1 VANCHPLYLLTYSII
16 MELTR
21 THREALIIELKE
33 TIQALRKSNDLT
45 ELYLSKGKDEFLPY
59 REVESFLLEQKIK
72 TIETALMDNQID
84 Y

>member
-1 VANCHPLYLLTYSII
+1 

>member
-1 VANCHPLYLLTYSII
+1 

-21 THREALIIELKE
+21 THREALLLELKE
-33 TIQALRKSNDLT
+33 TMEALKKSKDML
-45 ELYLSKGKDEFLPY
+45 ELYQSKGKDGWMPY
-59 REVESFLLEQKIK
+59 REVDIFLIEQKIK

>member
-1 VANCHPLYLLTYSII
+1 

-21 THREALIIELKE
+21 THREALLLELKE
-33 TIQALRKSNDLT
+33 TIEALKKSNELT
-45 ELYLSKGKDEFLPY
+45 ELYLSQGKNEFLPF
-59 REVESFLLEQKIK
+59 REIESFLLEQKIK

>member
-1 VANCHPLYLLTYSII
+1 

-21 THREALIIELKE
+21 THREALILELKE
-33 TIQALRKSNDLT
+33 TIELLKKSKDML
-45 ELYLSKGKDEFLPY
+45 ELCLSRDKDGWIPY
-59 REVESFLLEQKIK
+59 REIDIFLIEQKIK

>member
-1 VANCHPLYLLTYSII
+1 

-21 THREALIIELKE
+21 THREALILELKE
-33 TIQALRKSNDLT
+33 TIEALKKSKDML
-45 ELYLSKGKDEFLPY
+45 ELYQSRGKDEYLPY
-59 REVESFLLEQKIK
+59 REVDIFLIEQKIK

>member
-1 VANCHPLYLLTYSII
+1 

-21 THREALIIELKE
+21 THREALLLELKE
-33 TIQALRKSNDLT
+33 TIESLKKSKDML
-45 ELYLSKGKDEFLPY
+45 ELYQSRGKDEFIPY
-59 REVESFLLEQKIK
+59 REVDIFLIEQKIK